1 MGKWLHHV
9 VTKQEEKKLDKQIL
23 VFGGTSEGRQLAEIY
38 IQNHIYCTI
47 CVATE
52 YGGQILPK
60 SEYLNI
66 ICSRLD
72 LDEICNLLSGNLYSY
87 VIDATHPYAAII
99 SENARSACIK
109 TGTPYFR
116 LLRGTTDNNVLN
128 NDNIITFPDTIQ
140 AAKYLDKTTGRILL
154 TTGSKDLHIFCN
166 GIKDTKRITARVLPS
181 VQAIETCTNAGLEGR
196 QVIAMHGPFSK
207 ELNIAIIKQTGAK
220 FIVTKDSGAAG
231 GFPEKISAA
240 IETGI
245 TVILITRPVDEKGY
259 TLNEILEITGTSSI
273 DIPRQISLVGM
284 GMGTPGTLTAD
295 GRKAIETAELII
307 GSGRLLN
314 SINTT
319 GKTIFNAYDAD
330 IIYNYIKEHP
340 QYTHIAIILSGDTG
354 FYSGADRLYS
364 KLSGYNIKI
373 IPGISSVSYFA
384 ARLKTNWQDTRLI
397 SLHGRT
403 QNIIAAI
410 KNNYRTF
417 ALLGTKDSIAE
428 LAKTCLD
435 YGMDSLVFYVG
446 CNFGYNNEKIIKGN
460 PSYFTE
466 YINQGFLYCIIIENP
481 DACQNIITH
490 GIPDSQFIRGNVPMT
505 KEEIREISISKLH
518 LNKDSIVYDIGAGT
532 GSVSIE
538 CARMAYNGKVYS
550 IEKKEEAIKL
560 IEQNKTLH
568 KTSNIEII
576 NGTAPGILE
585 DLEPPTHVFI
595 GGTSG
600 MMRPVINSVLSK
612 NRHARIVINAITL
625 ETIAETERIIKE
637 TCPQATDIAYVS
649 ISKSKTLSGYN
660 MMTGLNPV
668 WIITLSY

>member
-1 MGKWLHHV
+1 M
-9 VTKQEEKKLDKQIL
+9 VTKQEGKTLDKQIL
-23 VFGGTSEGRQLAEIY
+23 VFGGTSEGRQLAEAY

-52 YGGQILPK
+52 YGGQMLPE

-66 ICSRLD
+66 ICARLD
-72 LDEICNLLSGNLYSY
+72 LDEICHLLSDNSYSY

-99 SENARSACIK
+99 SENAKSACTK
-109 TGTPYFR
+109 TGTPYLR
-116 LLRGTTDNNVLN
+116 LLRGITDNNISDS
-128 NDNIITFPDTIQ
+128 DNIITFPDTIQ

-166 GIKDTKRITARVLPS
+166 EIKNIKRITARVLPS
-181 VQAIETCTNAGLEGR
+181 VPAIETCTNAGLDGR

-207 ELNIAIIKQTGAK
+207 ELNISIIKQTGAS
-220 FIVTKDSGAAG
+220 FIVTKESGTAG

-240 IETGI
+240 RETGI
-245 TVILITRPVDEKGY
+245 TVILITRPVDEEGY
-259 TLNEILEITGTSSI
+259 TLNEILEITGIGSKN
-273 DIPRQISLVGM
+273 IPRQISLVGM
-284 GMGTPGTLTAD
+284 GMGNPGTLTAD
-295 GRKAIETAELII
+295 GKEAIETAELII
-307 GSGRLLN
+307 GSGRLLD

-319 GKTIFNAYDAD
+319 NKTVFNAYDSD

-340 QYTHIAIILSGDTG
+340 QYPHIAIILSGDTG
-354 FYSGADRLYS
+354 FYSGADRLSS
-364 KLSGYNIKI
+364 KLSGYNISV

-384 ARLKTNWQDTRLI
+384 ARLKTNWQDIKLI

-410 KNNYRTF
+410 KNNSRTF
-417 ALLGTKDSIAE
+417 ALLGTKDSVAG
-428 LAKTCLD
+428 LARTCLS
-435 YGMDSLVFYVG
+435 YGMDNLVFYIG
-446 CNFGYNNEKIIKGN
+446 CNLGYNNEKIITGN

-466 YINQGFLYCIIIENP
+466 YINEGSLYCIIIENP
-481 DACQNIITH
+481 DASRNIITH

-505 KEEIREISISKLH
+505 KEEIREISVSKLH
-518 LNKDSIVYDIGAGT
+518 LDKDSIVYDIGAGT

-550 IEKKEEAIKL
+550 VEKKEEAIKL
-560 IEQNKTLH
+560 IEQNKILH
-568 KTSNIEII
+568 KTCNIEII

-585 DLEPPTHVFI
+585 KLEPPTHVFI

-600 MMRPVINSVLSK
+600 MLRPVIDSVLSK
-612 NRHARIVINAITL
+612 NRHVRIVINAITL
-625 ETIAETERIIKE
+625 ETIAETEKIIKE
-637 TCPQATDIAYVS
+637 TNPQTTDIAYVS
-649 ISKSKTLSGYN
+649 ISKSKSLAGYN

-668 WIITLSY
+668 WIITISY

>member
-1 MGKWLHHV
+1 M
-9 VTKQEEKKLDKQIL
+9 VTKQEDKKLDKQIL

-38 IQNHIYCTI
+38 IHNHIYCTI

-52 YGGQILPK
+52 YGRQMLQE

-72 LDEICNLLSGNLYSY
+72 LDEICHLLSDNLYSY

-99 SENARSACIK
+99 SENAKSACIK
-109 TGTPYFR
+109 TGIPYFR
-116 LLRGTTDNNVLN
+116 LLRGTTNNVLDS
-128 NDNIITFPDTIQ
+128 DNIITFPDATQ

-154 TTGSKDLHIFCN
+154 TTGSKDLHIFCSE
-166 GIKDTKRITARVLPS
+166 IKDIKRITARVLPS
-181 VQAIETCTNAGLEGR
+181 IQAIKTCNDAGLEGR

-207 ELNIAIIKQTGAK
+207 ELNISIIKQTDAS
-220 FIVTKDSGAAG
+220 FIVTKDSGTAG

-240 IETGI
+240 RETGI

-259 TLNEILEITGTSSI
+259 TLNEILEITGTGKI
-273 DIPRQISLVGM
+273 NIPRQISLVGM
-284 GMGTPGTLTAD
+284 GMGTPGTLTED
-295 GRKAIETAELII
+295 GKEAIEMAELII
-307 GSGRLLN
+307 GSSRLLD

-319 GKTIFNAYDAD
+319 GKMVFNAYDAD
-330 IIYNYIKEHP
+330 IIYNYIKKHP
-340 QYTHIAIILSGDTG
+340 QYTYITIILSGDTG
-354 FYSGADRLYS
+354 FYSGADKLYS
-364 KLSGYNIKI
+364 KLSGYNINI

-384 ARLKTNWQDTRLI
+384 ARLKTNWQDIRLI

-410 KNNYRTF
+410 KNNSRTF
-417 ALLGTKDSIAE
+417 ALLGTKDSISG
-428 LAKTCLD
+428 LAKTCLS
-435 YGMDSLVFYVG
+435 YGMDNLVFYVG

-481 DACQNIITH
+481 DASQNVITH

-505 KEEIREISISKLH
+505 KEEIREISVSKLH

-560 IEQNKTLH
+560 IEQNKILH
-568 KTSNIEII
+568 KTCNIEII
-576 NGTAPGILE
+576 NGTAPVILE
-585 DLEPPTHVFI
+585 KLEPPTHVFI

-600 MMRPVINSVLSK
+600 MLHPVIDSVLSQ
-612 NRHARIVINAITL
+612 NRHVRIVINAITL

-637 TCPQATDIAYVS
+637 TSPKETDIAYVS
-649 ISKSKTLSGYN
+649 ISKSKTLAGYN
-660 MMTGLNPV
+660 MMTSLNPV

>member
-1 MGKWLHHV
+1 M
-9 VTKQEEKKLDKQIL
+9 VTKQEDKKLDKQIL

-38 IQNHIYCTI
+38 IHNHIYCTI

-52 YGGQILPK
+52 YGRQMLQE

-72 LDEICNLLSGNLYSY
+72 LDEICHLLSDNLYSY

-109 TGTPYFR
+109 TGIPYLR
-116 LLRGTTDNNVLN
+116 LLRGTTNNLLDS
-128 NDNIITFPDTIQ
+128 DNIITFPDATQ

-154 TTGSKDLHIFCN
+154 TTGSKDLHIFCSE
-166 GIKDTKRITARVLPS
+166 IKDINRITARVLPS
-181 VQAIETCTNAGLEGR
+181 VKAIEECTSAGLKGR

-207 ELNIAIIKQTGAK
+207 ELNISIIKQTDAS
-220 FIVTKDSGAAG
+220 FIVTKDSGTAG

-240 IETGI
+240 RETGI

-259 TLNEILEITGTSSI
+259 TLNEILEITGTGKI
-273 DIPRQISLVGM
+273 NIPRQISLVGM
-284 GMGTPGTLTAD
+284 GMGTPGTLTED
-295 GRKAIETAELII
+295 GKEAIEMAELII
-307 GSGRLLN
+307 GSSRLLD

-319 GKTIFNAYDAD
+319 GKMVFNAYDAD
-330 IIYNYIKEHP
+330 IIYNYIKKHP
-340 QYTHIAIILSGDTG
+340 QYTYITIILSGDTG
-354 FYSGADRLYS
+354 FYSGADKLYS
-364 KLSGYNIKI
+364 KLSGYNINI

-384 ARLKTNWQDTRLI
+384 ARLKTNWQDIRLI

-410 KNNYRTF
+410 KNNSRTF
-417 ALLGTKDSIAE
+417 ALLGTKDSISG
-428 LAKTCLD
+428 LAKTCLS
-435 YGMDSLVFYVG
+435 YGMDNLVFYVG

-481 DACQNIITH
+481 DASQNVITH

-505 KEEIREISISKLH
+505 KEEIREISVSKLH

-560 IEQNKTLH
+560 IEQNKILH
-568 KTSNIEII
+568 KTCNIEII

-585 DLEPPTHVFI
+585 KLEPPTHVFI

-600 MMRPVINSVLSK
+600 MLHPVIDSVLSQ
-612 NRHARIVINAITL
+612 NRHVRIVINAITL

-637 TCPQATDIAYVS
+637 TSPKETDIAYVS
-649 ISKSKTLSGYN
+649 ISKSKTLAGYN
-660 MMTGLNPV
+660 MMTSLNPV